1 MLAAFLPPLPMPVG
15 YTTINLHLAAFLL
28 HRGAV
33 LLDCQ
38 RTRPKRYRFV
48 FATDSK
54 LHALIRTYWQGVLT
68 PVIPS
73 ALLAM
78 PQELKS
84 RAMGRRRKGARVT
97 GNADSPDVAC

>member
-1 MLAAFLPPLPMPVG
+1 MPVG

-48 FATDSK
+48 FVSDSQ
-54 LHALIRTYWQGVLT
+54 LHELIRIYWRGVLT

-73 ALLAM
+73 DLLKA
-78 PQELKS
+78 PQALKS
-84 RAMGRRRKGARVT
+84 TALGRKLRNQRLNR
-97 GNADSPDVAC
+97 PQQ